1 MSSVSTTLET
11 WTHYAD
17 LVEVSPLTCTPI
29 TEPHCESLATTHGGG
44 HGIEILNGLIRL
56 GIEDPFVEP
65 ENPRRSHFVVGDVVV
80 SITRRRVATT
90 LAAQRMRRDVVLSP
104 RSTCTVVI
112 DGERGSPVGCPVDG
126 DDDDCCRRLKGQ
138 NVARTSHEPGVSPRS
153 NCGPTPAHAGKQRGS
168 TTRRL

>member
-1 MSSVSTTLET
+1 MSTTLET

-80 SITRRRVATT
+80 SITRRRVATAP
-90 LAAQRMRRDVVLSP
+90 AARRTRREVVSSP
-104 RSTCTVVI
+104 RSTCTVAM
-112 DGERGSPVGCPVDG
+112 DGKRGSPVGCLVDG
-126 DDDDCCRRLKGQ
+126 DEDDWCRRLEGR
-138 NVARTSHEPGVSPRS
+138 NVARNPHEPGISPRS
-153 NCGPTPAHAGKQRGS
+153 NCGPTPAHAGKQRGR
-168 TTRRL
+168 TTRQL